1 MNEAR
6 EAACGAVNIETMMAH
21 VREFAKRIK
30 HAGTPEELE
39 SFRYI
44 RRCLQDYGWSAE
56 LIQHDAYISLPGH
69 ACLKV
74 AGRSIRTITHSFSRN
89 TPVEGLA
96 ADIVYAGNGSPAEL
110 AAAGAQGKIVLLERI
125 ANPGAAVN
133 ASRAGALGQIHI
145 SPDEHLHEMCV
156 SPVWGSPSDE
166 TVQDLPN
173 TVILSIANADGV
185 ALKDNLARGERI
197 TATMHADVQTGW
209 TQIPLLTAELLP
221 AEAADDTPFV
231 LFSGHHDT
239 WHYGVMDNGT
249 ANATMLEVARL
260 FAGYRSHLARGLR
273 ICFWSG
279 HSQGRYAGSAWY
291 ADTHWHELAKR
302 CMAHVNVDSTG
313 GRGNTILEDAISSA
327 ELFGLAAGAVARQ
340 GQQTMRGQRMAR
352 AGDQSFWGIGIP
364 SVFMGMG
371 EQPIGAANV
380 MGALQGESNR
390 TSSGFGWWWHTP
402 GDTIDKIDPDLLVRD
417 TRVYVDAIWGLITD
431 RIVPVDYTRYFDVL
445 SSELAMLR
453 DALGNRLDLEPLDAM
468 ARMLR
473 KRAEGILVARRR
485 PVPEAAAK
493 AVNAAIMALQR
504 CLVPMDYTEGDRFR
518 HDPALTQTAYPV
530 LDPIRR
536 LAAADGEALKFTIV
550 AARRALNRLTHA
562 LENASQQLSIIEDI
576 LVNSRA

>member
-6 EAACGAVNIETMMAH
+6 EAACGAVNIDTMMAH

-44 RRCLQDYGWSAE
+44 HRCLEDYGWSAE
-56 LIQHDAYISLPGH
+56 LIRHDAYISLPGD
-69 ACLKV
+69 ASLKV
-74 AGRSIRTITHSFSRN
+74 AGRPIPTITHSFSRS
-89 TPVEGLA
+89 TPGEGLA

-125 ANPGAAVN
+125 ANPAAAVN
-133 ASRAGALGQIHI
+133 ASKAGALGQIHI

-166 TVQDLPN
+166 TVHNLPS
-173 TVILSIANADGV
+173 TVILSIANADGI

-197 TATMHADVQTGW
+197 TATMHANVQTGW

-221 AEAADDTPFV
+221 QGAGEDTPFV

-249 ANATMLEVARL
+249 ANATMLEIARL
-260 FAGYRSHLARGLR
+260 FAGYRSHLTRGLR

-302 CMAHVNVDSTG
+302 CVGHINVDSTG

-340 GQQTMRGQRMAR
+340 GEQTMRGQRMAR

-380 MGALQGESNR
+380 MGALHGESNR

-417 TRVYVDAIWGLITD
+417 TRVYVDAIWGLVTD
-431 RIVPVDYTRYFDVL
+431 RIVPVDYKPYFDAL
-445 SSELAMLR
+445 SSELVMLR
-453 DALGNRLDLEPLDAM
+453 NALGGRLDLEPLDAM
-468 ARMLR
+468 VQTLR
-473 KRAEGILVARRR
+473 RRAEGIIEARRR
-485 PVPEAAAK
+485 VVPEAATK
-493 AVNAAIMALQR
+493 AINGAIIALQR
-504 CLVPMDYTEGDRFR
+504 ALVPMDYTEGDRFR
-518 HDPALTQTAYPV
+518 HDPALTQTPFPV

-536 LAAADGEALKFTIV
+536 LAAADGEAFKFTIV
-550 AARRALNRLTHA
+550 AARRAYNRLNHA
-562 LENASQQLSIIEDI
+562 LENAGQQLSVIED
-576 LVNSRA
+576 LLANTP